1 MSAIVT
7 FMLKVVLKLLRRIK
21 MQAMDVF
28 RIPIRL
34 EYNGSIY
41 VRAENRK
48 KAEETAKLCVFPR
61 TPQYTVANHIGVDL
75 VSISA
80 LGNVRIL
87 EENKDEM
94 EDLQD

>member
-1 MSAIVT
+1 
-7 FMLKVVLKLLRRIK
+7 

-41 VRAENRK
+41 VRAENRE

-61 TPQYTVANHIGVDL
+61 APQYAVANRVGIDL
-75 VSISA
+75 VSIST

-87 EENKDEM
+87 EDKENEM
-94 EDLQD
+94 